1 MHFIGPISVTWY
13 DFIKKCLVKSV
24 ASKTSLI
31 IALFWYEIAP
41 VIVEIDYVLD
51 NLEVSSFLKFLENGK
66 LENCF
71 GFICNIGTYL
81 NLMQNGNKMQIY
93 ISSLVFTWIKKNSAT
108 ATPLTF
114 L

>member
-1 MHFIGPISVTWY
+1 MFNRDKFTKIVNIMRRSEEVCMHFIGPISVTWY

-51 NLEVSSFLKFLENGK
+51 NLEVSSFL
-66 LENCF
+66 
-71 GFICNIGTYL
+71 
-81 NLMQNGNKMQIY
+81 
-93 ISSLVFTWIKKNSAT
+93 
-108 ATPLTF
+108 
-114 L
+114 

>member
-1 MHFIGPISVTWY
+1 MFNRNKFTKIVNIMRRWEDVYMHFIGPISVTWY

-51 NLEVSSFLKFLENGK
+51 NLEVSSFL
-66 LENCF
+66 
-71 GFICNIGTYL
+71 
-81 NLMQNGNKMQIY
+81 
-93 ISSLVFTWIKKNSAT
+93 
-108 ATPLTF
+108 
-114 L
+114 